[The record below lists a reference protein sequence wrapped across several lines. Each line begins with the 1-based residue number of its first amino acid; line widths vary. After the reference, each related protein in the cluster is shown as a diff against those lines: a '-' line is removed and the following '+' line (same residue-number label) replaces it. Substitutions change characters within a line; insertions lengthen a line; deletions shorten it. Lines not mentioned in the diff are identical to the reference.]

1 LNLAFF
7 IAQKISIK
15 SSGKFSALVYRIA
28 VAGIAM
34 GVAIMLVSFLILDG
48 FRNEIK
54 QKVFDFS
61 GHVHVSKFTLS
72 GSFEENPINQL
83 ARWQELE
90 DLPAVNQVIEVAS
103 KPALLRVDDEVEGI
117 VIKGLP
123 AHYKVENFQKYIK
136 EGSFIQF
143 DSTGYTTQ
151 VLISETL
158 ATRMRLEL
166 GMNVNA
172 FFFQDP
178 PRARRLEIV
187 GIYSTGFE
195 DFDKQIIIGDIGM
208 IRRLNDW
215 SDDEAGGMEI
225 YLNSEDEI
233 PSVIAHL
240 EEWAGYEY
248 YFESIKRKYLETF
261 DWLQIIT
268 NNVNIFLCLILFV
281 ACFNMVS
288 VLFIMIMERTNM
300 IGILKAMGGEDQLI
314 RRIFWV
320 LGSRILFKGILIGN
334 LIGCGLAF
342 VQYRWKVI
350 KLDPENYFMEF
361 VPIQWSLL
369 PIILINV
376 VTILLV
382 LLSLFL
388 PLRRV
393 TQVQPVQ
400 SIRFD

>member
-1 LNLAFF
+1 MNLAFF

-117 VIKGLP
+117 VIKGVP

-225 YLNSEDEI
+225 YLNSEDDI